1 MKMRTFA
8 IASLLVLS
16 MMAVARSVHA
26 QDLVA
31 NIPFEF
37 MTATTTLPA
46 GDYTV
51 KELSSG
57 VLLQNRAEHAS
68 AFVMTIPAQAKRG
81 PVDSKLIFNRYGN
94 RYFLSEIWSS
104 ESEIGKQLPKSAR
117 EKELLKE
124 LANGATIDNR
134 EQVTVI
140 ARVSRAKV

>member
-1 MKMRTFA
+1 MKMRAFA

-16 MMAVARSVHA
+16 MMAVAKSVHA
-26 QDLVA
+26 QNLVA

-51 KELSSG
+51 TELSSG
-57 VLLQNRAEHAS
+57 VLLHNRAEHTS
-68 AFVMTIPAQAKRG
+68 AFVMTIPGKAKREPG
-81 PVDSKLIFNRYGN
+81 ESKLIFNRYGN

-104 ESEIGKQLPKSAR
+104 ESKIGKQLPKSDG

-124 LANGATIDNR
+124 LANGATIEHR

-140 ARVSRAKV
+140 VRVSRAKA